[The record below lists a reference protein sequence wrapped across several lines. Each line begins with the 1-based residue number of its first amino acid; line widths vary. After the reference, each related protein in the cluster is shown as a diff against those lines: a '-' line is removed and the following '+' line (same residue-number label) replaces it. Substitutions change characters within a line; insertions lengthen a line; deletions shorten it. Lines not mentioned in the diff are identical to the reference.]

1 VKRLYPAAI
10 DLGLPAYY
18 RNILFRQD
26 AALAKMHLQW
36 FAAEDEGRTEEPTEH
51 KIRKAREE
59 GKVAKSQEVSSAI
72 VLLAALVTL
81 AFFGPYYVRTLR
93 GMMIFFL
100 SRSGQA
106 ENLLEAGL
114 FGAFLQYFFKL
125 VLPLCAACFVAAI
138 AGNVIQFGF
147 LFSVKPITPDIGKAL
162 PNFSRFVQRAV
173 LSTEAL
179 FNLAKSIFKVAVIGL
194 IAYLNIRSEFGRILN
209 MAHTPFLQ
217 AASAIAGI
225 AFRIMLESAVFFLV
239 LSFFD
244 FLFQKHLHTESL
256 KMTRQEVILE
266 RKDYEGDPLVRSRL
280 RQRMRELL
288 RQNIPRA
295 VPRAD
300 VVITNPTHFAVALEY
315 KREAMEAPTVTAKG
329 HDDIARHIKRIA
341 RENGVPLIED
351 KPLARAL
358 YAEVEVGDVIP
369 RRFYD
374 AVAAVLKQVYALNG
388 EEERKTG

>member
-1 VKRLYPAAI
+1 MSAYPA
-10 DLGLPAYY
+10 LPLYY
-18 RNILFRQD
+18 RKILLRQED
-26 AALAKMHLQW
+26 ALAKMHLQW

-59 GKVAKSQEVSSAI
+59 GKVAKSPEVASAI
-72 VLLAALVTL
+72 VLLAALITL

-106 ENLLEAGL
+106 ENLIEAGL
-114 FGAFLQYFFKL
+114 FGAFLMYFLKL
-125 VLPLCAACFVAAI
+125 ALPLFAVCFVAAI

-147 LFSVKPITPDIGKAL
+147 LFSVKPITPDLGKVL
-162 PNFSRFVQRAV
+162 PNISRFIQRAV

-194 IAYLNIRSEFGRILN
+194 IAYLNIRSEFGRIVH

-217 AASAIAGI
+217 AASAVAGI

-256 KMTRQEVILE
+256 KMTRQEVIEE
-266 RKDYEGDPLVRSRL
+266 RKTYEGDPLVRSRL

-295 VPRAD
+295 VPQAD
-300 VVITNPTHFAVALEY
+300 VVVTNPTHFAVALEY
-315 KREAMEAPTVTAKG
+315 KREAMQAPTVTAKG
-329 HDDIARHIKRIA
+329 QDSVAQHIKRLA
-341 RENGVPLIED
+341 RENGVPVIED
-351 KPLARAL
+351 KPLAREL

-369 RRFYD
+369 MKFYD
-374 AVAAVLKQVYALNG
+374 AVAAILRQVYALN
-388 EEERKTG
+388 EEDRKTG